1 MYVHYMCRV
10 MLFLLYVF
18 CCDYKAGLYNICM
31 QSQFHTR
38 HTCTHACIHP
48 HTHTHHLHTRMHTH
62 PHPLTHTHTCTQSPP
77 PPTHTQ
83 ENNLKDSLHID
94 ASDLKSSAEVIQS
107 RIMSASLPA
116 KLRDEIA
123 SRLKESPFSDS
134 FVAVRSSGTDED
146 SSAHSFAGIALQSA
160 SSGQP
165 VKYFVPI

>member
-1 MYVHYMCRV
+1 MH
-10 MLFLLYVF
+10 
-18 CCDYKAGLYNICM
+18 AI
-31 QSQFHTR
+31 SIPHTPHL
-38 HTCTHACIHP
+38 HTCMHTPTHTHTPLAHTHAHTP
-48 HTHTHHLHTRMHTH
+48 TPTHTHTHMHTIT
-62 PHPLTHTHTCTQSPP
+62 PPTH
-77 PPTHTQ
+77 THTQ

-123 SRLKESPFSDS
+123 SRLRESPFSDS